1 MSTPESTETYEGKER
16 QAGSFRMLWR
26 YLRGFRLMLASML
39 GLELLG
45 HAATL
50 AEPKV
55 VQHVLDALSAHKSLK
70 GPLFVLMSIAL
81 GGLALDAVAEF
92 TLLRGSERLVRNA
105 RRTLVR
111 RVMRSTVGA
120 VERRPI
126 GDFLS
131 RIGSDTTML
140 EETVGGAI
148 IHSASE
154 PAALLGILALMA
166 SLDLPMTGVVVGVL
180 LFTTYVERFALYRIG
195 NAIELAQERVA
206 QMTSALQRALL
217 AFRTVKA
224 SNTDRHE
231 EGLIIAKADK
241 AYAAG
246 IKAAKAEVIIEIVSS
261 TALDAMF
268 LVVLA
273 VGGLRVESHHLSVPA
288 LVAFMLYVMS
298 LDEPVDNMFESAGE
312 IVEGMAAVRRLED
325 LRKLPVEEDM
335 PALPLEEAF
344 DESGPNK
351 LPDWCAACGATRRHH
366 GDGDHDP
373 SAVILEDVWYAYDDK
388 PVLRGISF
396 EASRGLTVLVGPS
409 GAGKTT
415 LLSVI
420 ERFVDIDQGE
430 IRVGGVNVRDMSRRD
445 LRRRLAYVQQEAP
458 LLGETIRDA
467 ALYGVPDTEHPYL
480 EGALRDVAL
489 KDWVASLPDGL
500 DTPVGERGVAI
511 SGGQRQRIAVAR
523 ALLRGGDVLLLDEAT
538 SQLDVVSERTLL
550 ESLANQARNRAV
562 IAVTHRLSVALVA
575 DQVLLIDGGRVRAA
589 GSHAELMATDEM
601 YRDLV
606 ELADMPLGRD
616 TRPHP

>member
-1 MSTPESTETYEGKER
+1 
-16 QAGSFRMLWR
+16 MLWA
-26 YLRGFRLMLASML
+26 YLRGFRLMLFLML
-39 GLELLG
+39 LLELLG

-55 VQHVLDALSAHKSLK
+55 VQHVLDALTAHHSLK
-70 GPLFVLMSIAL
+70 GPLIILMSIAL
-81 GGLALDAVAEF
+81 GGLVLDAVAEF

-154 PAALLGILALMA
+154 PAALVGVLVLMA
-166 SLDLPMTGVVVGVL
+166 TINLPMTGVVVAVL
-180 LFTTYVERFALYRIG
+180 LFTTWAERFALYRIG

-231 EGLIIAKADK
+231 EAIVMAQADK

-261 TALDAMF
+261 TAMDVMF
-268 LVVLA
+268 LAALA
-273 VGGLRVESHHLSVPA
+273 VGGWQVETHHLSVGG

-298 LDEPVDNMFESAGE
+298 LDEPVDNLFESAGE

-325 LRKLPVEEDM
+325 LRKLPVEEDL
-335 PALPLEEAF
+335 PHIPLEEAF
-344 DESGPNK
+344 DDGKTGAMASV
-351 LPDWCAACGATRRHH
+351 CATCGSRRHTYGEH
-366 GDGDHDP
+366 EA
-373 SAVILEDVWYAYDDK
+373 SVIRLEDVWYAYDDK
-388 PVLRGISF
+388 PVLRGVSF

-415 LLSVI
+415 LLSLI
-420 ERFVDIDQGE
+420 ERFVEIDQGKIALDGVD
-430 IRVGGVNVRDMSRRD
+430 IRDLSRRD

-489 KDWVASLPDGL
+489 TDWVASLPDGL

-511 SGGQRQRIAVAR
+511 SGGQRQRLAVAR

-538 SQLDVVSERTLL
+538 SQLDMVNERTLL
-550 ESLANQARNRAV
+550 ESLANQARNRTV
-562 IAVTHRLSVALVA
+562 IAVTHRLSVAISA
-575 DQVLLIDGGRVRAA
+575 DQVLLIDSGRVRAA
-589 GSHAELMATDEM
+589 GSHAELMDTDEM

-606 ELADMPLGRD
+606 MAADAPLGHGNSR
-616 TRPHP
+616 R